1 MKLKLTQ
8 TSSVGQIGKEYNMW
22 YVEYKMADGTDQI
35 HRWEGLTQEQS
46 REIHGKYAGHQGNTV
61 YVISGKMGSE

>member
-1 MKLKLTQ
+1 
-8 TSSVGQIGKEYNMW
+8 MW